1 MPLTRV
7 KLTRFTAFEHLDL
20 ALSPGINIF
29 IGANS
34 TGKTHLL
41 KVMYAACDVTKT
53 KSAFAEKLYRVFLPH
68 GDLGRLVH
76 RQPGRARAHVEVHS
90 PKAHVRISFATH
102 EKADSAEVTHAA
114 AWMKAPIECAY
125 IPVKEMLANAPGFRS
140 HYALREVHF
149 EEVYAD
155 ILDRAF
161 RNPLRGKPDALRAVL
176 LELIQERVKGRV
188 TTEDEVFFLHGPEG
202 KLEFTLL
209 AEGFRKLGLVY
220 RLIQNGTL
228 TSGSVLFWDEP
239 EANLNPSMMGT
250 VVDILLSLQEM
261 GVQVFLATHDY
272 VLLKQFDLRSKRDNQ
287 IWYHALYRDPDTDGV
302 RVSSTD
308 EYALI
313 APNAISDTFADLYD
327 ADVRRALGRDAQ

>member
-7 KLTRFTAFEHLDL
+7 KLTRFTAFEHLNL
-20 ALSPGINIF
+20 ELSPGINVF

-68 GDLGRLVH
+68 GELGRLVH
-76 RQPGRARAHVEVHS
+76 RQPGRARAHIEVHS
-90 PKAHVRISFATH
+90 RKTHVRISFATH
-102 EKADSAEVTHAA
+102 DKADSAEVTNAA
-114 AWMKAPIECAY
+114 AWMKDPIECVY
-125 IPVKEMLANAPGFRS
+125 VPVKEMLANAPGFRS

-155 ILDRAF
+155 IIDRAF
-161 RNPLRGKPDALRAVL
+161 RNPLRGKPDAQRAVL
-176 LELIQERVKGRV
+176 LDLIQDRVKGRV
-188 TTEDEVFFLHGPEG
+188 TTEDEVFFLDGPEG

-209 AEGFRKLGLVY
+209 AEGFRKLGLLY

-228 TSGSVLFWDEP
+228 TNGSVLFWDEP

-250 VVDILLSLQEM
+250 VVDILLRLQEM
-261 GVQVFLATHDY
+261 GVQVHLATHDY
-272 VLLKQFDLRSKRDNQ
+272 VLLKQFDLRSEAENPVR
-287 IWYHALYRDPDTDGV
+287 YHALYRDPNTDSV
-302 RVSSTD
+302 MVSSTD
-308 EYALI
+308 KYALI

-327 ADVRRALGRDAQ
+327 EDVRRALGGEAR